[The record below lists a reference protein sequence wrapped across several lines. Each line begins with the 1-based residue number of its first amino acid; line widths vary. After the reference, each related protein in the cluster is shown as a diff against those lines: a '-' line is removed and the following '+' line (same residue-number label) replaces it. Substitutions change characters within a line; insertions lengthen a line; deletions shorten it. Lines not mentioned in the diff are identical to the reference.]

1 MTQLPVMTSRA
12 VVIDTNIV
20 LDLLLFAEPAVEP
33 LRQALLQQ
41 RLRWLA
47 IAHMR
52 NELERVL
59 QYPQIAPRMAFYG
72 HSAEQLLQR
81 MDAVVQ
87 YVEQAGPAGVN
98 CKDTDDQCFVDLAA
112 AHQAILL
119 SKDAQ
124 VLKLRKRLAKQQV
137 LVARL
142 LPDGWE

>member
-1 MTQLPVMTSRA
+1 
-12 VVIDTNIV
+12 
-20 LDLLLFAEPAVEP
+20 
-33 LRQALLQQ
+33 
-41 RLRWLA
+41 
-47 IAHMR
+47 
-52 NELERVL
+52 
-59 QYPQIAPRMAFYG
+59 MAFYG

-87 YVEQAGPAGVN
+87 YVEPAGPAGVN